1 MWNKHTTKH
10 GKEHTT
16 KSSAGAPKLATTT
29 TNPIEE
35 AERDARE
42 PKKKGRSGY
51 GNLLVELVRVPNVD
65 DASEEAIRVYRVAGV
80 ARRPRQPV
88 EGAVAGAGMVATTS
102 NWRQRSDSSSISH
115 RPRMSIRASPGAC
128 GRAAVPAARSC

>member
-1 MWNKHTTKH
+1 MWNKHNTKH

-16 KSSAGAPKLATTT
+16 KLSAGALKLATTT

-65 DASEEAIRVYRVAGV
+65 DAVVKGASEEAIQVYRVAGV

-88 EGAVAGAGMVATTS
+88 EGAVAGSRDGGDDL
-102 NWRQRSDSSSISH
+102 QL
-115 RPRMSIRASPGAC
+115 
-128 GRAAVPAARSC
+128 AAALWLIVP